1 MKAYKL
7 EILIIDHDDVGES
20 EIRQIIEDTHYPNW
34 CIAPIIKYV
43 VEMLIRRE
51 CSARNIEVK
60 YYRPFK
66 TGKVP
71 CYRECKILAEPKVAK
86 GILKSLDISWGNYF
100 ADLKQ

>member
-1 MKAYKL
+1 MKTDFYFTTYL
-7 EILIIDHDDVGES
+7 TES
-20 EIRQIIEDTHYPNW
+20 EHG
-34 CIAPIIKYV
+34 V

-51 CSARNIEVK
+51 CYFRNIEVK

-71 CYRECKILAEPKVAK
+71 CYRECKILAEPKIVK

-100 ADLKQ
+100 ADLKR